1 MLDGWGGCQEPWD
14 DVEGDYAPGAFGNS
28 FNENNEN
35 YEINQQQNSYKNNNN
50 NKIQHYY
57 KKLSWWEKLEYEK
70 SAF

>member
-14 DVEGDYAPGAFGNS
+14 DVEENYAPGAFGNS
-28 FNENNEN
+28 FNEN

-50 NKIQHYY
+50 KIQHYY
-57 KKLSWWEKLEYEK
+57 KKLSWWKKLEYEK